1 MTKRKN
7 NTMPSERRGRDLCG
21 FILGSQP
28 CDLEYRGKTGGQV
41 GEKTEGAHVTSRQ
54 AGYKPALGKLTDSM
68 SLPAPS
74 LTSHL
79 HIFYNLCPI

>member
-7 NTMPSERRGRDLCG
+7 NMMPSERRGRDLCG

-28 CDLEYRGKTGGQV
+28 CDLEYRGKPGGPDGREDRGNLSDIPSGCVQTSF
-41 GEKTEGAHVTSRQ
+41 GEAEST
-54 AGYKPALGKLTDSM
+54 

-74 LTSHL
+74 LTSHIR
-79 HIFYNLCPI
+79 IF